1 MKAVECKKIDIDY
14 RGKYVLDKLDLSLE
28 PGHIVGLMGPNGAG
42 KTTLL
47 RILAGLEMSYKG
59 EVEIFGEAIGK
70 ATKNMV
76 SYQPDHLPLPKDL
89 SAEACVDLYRHF
101 YDDFDRDK
109 AFYMLKSFDLEPSR
123 RIREMSKGMQDKLQV
138 ALTLSRKARLY
149 LMDEPIGGVDPL
161 SRKNVIDGILDGFDT
176 EATLIIST
184 HMVDAIEPIIDT
196 AVFLKDG
203 KVLLNEDVEALRGR
217 YGKDLE
223 AIFRE
228 VYDV

>member
-1 MKAVECKKIDIDY
+1 MKAVECKQIAIDY
-14 RGKYVLDKLDLSLE
+14 RGNYVLDQLDLTLE
-28 PGHIVGLMGPNGAG
+28 PGHIVGLMAPNGAG

-59 EVEIFGEAIGK
+59 SVEIFGKSIGK

-76 SYQPDHLPLPKDL
+76 SYQPDHLPLAKDL
-89 SAEACVDLYRHF
+89 RAEACVDLYAHF
-101 YDDFDRDK
+101 FEDFDRQK
-109 AFYMLKSFDLEPSR
+109 AFYMLKTFDLEPNR
-123 RIREMSKGMQDKLQV
+123 RIREMSKGMRDKLQV

-161 SRKNVIDGILDGFDT
+161 SRKKVIDGILDGFDT

-184 HMVDAIEPIIDT
+184 HMVEAVEPIIDT

-203 KVLLNEDVEALRGR
+203 KVLLNEDVEGLRSY

-223 AIFRE
+223 AVFRE

>member
-1 MKAVECKKIDIDY
+1 MKAVDCKQIDIDY

-28 PGHIVGLMGPNGAG
+28 PGHIVGLMGPNGVG

-59 EVEIFGEAIGK
+59 NVEIFGEEIGK

-89 SAEACVDLYRHF
+89 TAEACVDLYRHF
-101 YDDFDRDK
+101 YDDFDGEK

-161 SRKNVIDGILDGFDT
+161 ARKNVIDGILDGFDT

-184 HMVDAIEPIIDT
+184 HMVEAIEPIIDT

-223 AIFRE
+223 AIIRE

>member
-1 MKAVECKKIDIDY
+1 MKAVECKQIDIDY
-14 RGKYVLDKLDLSLE
+14 RGKYVLDKLDLALE

-59 EVEIFGEAIGK
+59 EVEIFGEEIGK
-70 ATKNMV
+70 ITKNMV

-89 SAEACVDLYRHF
+89 TAEACVDLYGHF
-101 YDDFDRDK
+101 YGDFDRQK

-123 RIREMSKGMQDKLQV
+123 RIREMSKGMQDKLQ
-138 ALTLSRKARLY
+138 

-161 SRKNVIDGILDGFDT
+161 ARKNVIDGILDGFDT